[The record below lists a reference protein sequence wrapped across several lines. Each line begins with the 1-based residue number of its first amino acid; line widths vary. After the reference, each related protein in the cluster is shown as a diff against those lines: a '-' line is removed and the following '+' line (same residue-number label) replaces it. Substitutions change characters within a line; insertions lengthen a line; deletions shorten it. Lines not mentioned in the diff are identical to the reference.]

1 MSFFGKNRK
10 VKSTEKFASPDYVKI
25 SFAGSGGAS
34 SGLANAVR
42 GSLQQTVTDLYI
54 IGEPTVFFSDGPVTG
69 NLSIGR
75 YAECGNLF
83 KGIGNNAC
91 GIIQSIQL
99 QGAGGAGDGCSCGG
113 VGATFE
119 GAKLTSV
126 GFDIQAGNTFISETI
141 EFKIADI
148 S

>member
-10 VKSTEKFASPDYVKI
+10 IKSTEKFASPDYVKI
-25 SFAGSGGAS
+25 SIAGSSGTE
-34 SGLANAVR
+34 SGLANSVR
-42 GSLQQTVTDLYI
+42 GQINQTVTDLYV

-69 NLSIGR
+69 TLTVGR
-75 YAECGNLF
+75 YAGCGRLF
-83 KGIGNNAC
+83 SGLGGGSAC
-91 GIIQSIQL
+91 GFIQSIQL
-99 QGAGGAGDGCSCGG
+99 NESGGGDGCSCGG
-113 VGATFE
+113 VSATFE

-126 GFDIQAGNTFISETI
+126 GFEITAGQTFISETV

>member
-1 MSFFGKNRK
+1 MSFFGKNRQIR
-10 VKSTEKFASPDYVKI
+10 STEKFASPDYVKVT
-25 SFAGSGGAS
+25 FGGSGGVA
-34 SGLANAVR
+34 SGLANAVS
-42 GSLQQTVTDLYI
+42 GSLQQAVTDLYI

-69 NLSIGR
+69 TLSMAR

-83 KGIGNNAC
+83 KGVGSNAC
-91 GIIQSIQL
+91 GFIQSIKL
-99 QGAGGAGDGCSCGG
+99 SGSSGGGECSCGG
-113 VGATFE
+113 VDATFN

-126 GFDIQAGNTFISETI
+126 AFQVQAGNTFISESM